1 MSAAACVI
9 SVQEVEWPHM
19 HGAGALSTC
28 VLQLSMASRFG
39 RGFVLAADIGTLCH
53 VAVTEGYQVMAVSGS
68 KVACLLPKSLCIQ
81 VAGLTPGPD
90 TLL

>member
-28 VLQLSMASRFG
+28 VLQASMASRFG
-39 RGFVLAADIGTLCH
+39 RGFVLPADIGKLC
-53 VAVTEGYQVMAVSGS
+53 QVHGS
-68 KVACLLPKSLCIQ
+68 DGTNIR
-81 VAGLTPGPD
+81 
-90 TLL
+90 